1 MANAKH
7 EDAVMKM
14 GFDYF
19 RNTILKTL
27 GIDYQYEEIGPTELV
42 ELTIQSLYMDFT
54 FLTTGGFYIH
64 TEFQTTDKK
73 EADLRRF
80 HAYDAVYSNK
90 TGKKVITYVIYS
102 GGITNVKS
110 ELDCGLYTYR
120 VQPIYLKDKNA
131 DEVFRKL
138 KQKQD
143 NGEAFT
149 EDDYAALSLTPLMSG
164 KMSRKDMF
172 KEAIRLAKPNIEL
185 STEKATAM
193 LYTLADKF
201 LDRTELDEIKEVM
214 RMTRL
219 GQMLMD
225 EGMEKGIELNQTDS
239 IKKLMKNMNLTID
252 QAMNA
257 LEVPEDKREK
267 YPWDLVYETH
277 AKGKPWYI
285 TYRNGL
291 GDKRIIPKEL
301 IKEKG

>member
-1 MANAKH
+1 MANTKH

-131 DEVFRKL
+131 DEVFLKL

-172 KEAIRLAKPNIEL
+172 KEAIRLTKSNNEL
-185 STEKATAM
+185 TAEKTRAV

-201 LDRTELDEIKEVM
+201 LDKTELDEIKEVL

-225 EGMEKGIELNQTDS
+225 EGMEKGMELKETES
-239 IKKLMKNMNLTID
+239 IKKLMKNLNLTID
-252 QAMNA
+252 QAMNT

-267 YPWDLVYETH
+267 Y
-277 AKGKPWYI
+277 
-285 TYRNGL
+285 RQ
-291 GDKRIIPKEL
+291 II
-301 IKEKG
+301 ISNN

>member
-138 KQKQD
+138 KQKQY

-172 KEAIRLAKPNIEL
+172 KEAISLAKPNIEL
-185 STEKATAM
+185 SAEKATAM

-201 LDRTELDEIKEVM
+201 LDRAELDEIKEVI

-225 EGMEKGIELNQTDS
+225 EGMEQGIEKGIELNLTDS

-267 YPWDLVYETH
+267 YRQS
-277 AKGKPWYI
+277 I
-285 TYRNGL
+285 TPNN
-291 GDKRIIPKEL
+291 
-301 IKEKG
+301 

>member
-131 DEVFRKL
+131 DEVFLKL

-149 EDDYAALSLTPLMSG
+149 EDDYATLSLTPLMSG
-164 KMSRKDMF
+164 KISRKDMF
-172 KEAIRLAKPNIEL
+172 KEAIRLTKSNNEL
-185 STEKATAM
+185 TAEKTRAV

-201 LDRTELDEIKEVM
+201 LDKTELDEIKEVL

-225 EGMEKGIELNQTDS
+225 EGMEKGMELKETES
-239 IKKLMKNMNLTID
+239 IKKLMKNLNLTID
-252 QAMNA
+252 QAMNT

-267 YPWDLVYETH
+267 Y
-277 AKGKPWYI
+277 
-285 TYRNGL
+285 RQ
-291 GDKRIIPKEL
+291 II
-301 IKEKG
+301 ISNN

>member
-1 MANAKH
+1 MANTKH

-19 RNTILKTL
+19 RDTILKTL
-27 GIDYQYEEIGPTELV
+27 GIDYQYEDVGPTELV
-42 ELTIQSLYMDFT
+42 DLAIHSLYMDFT

-90 TGKKVITYVIYS
+90 TGKQVITYVIYS

-131 DEVFRKL
+131 DEVFQKL

-143 NGEAFT
+143 NGDAFT
-149 EDDYAALSLTPLMSG
+149 EGDYATLSLTPLMSG
-164 KMSRKDMF
+164 TMSRKDMF
-172 KEAIRLAKPNIEL
+172 KEAISLAKPNIEL
-185 STEKATAM
+185 SAEKATAM

-201 LDRTELDEIKEVM
+201 LDKAELDEIKEVM

-225 EGMEKGIELNQTDS
+225 EGIEKGVELTQTED
-239 IKKLMKNMNLTID
+239 IKKLMKNLKFTID
-252 QAMNA
+252 QAMNT

-267 YPWDLVYETH
+267 Y
-277 AKGKPWYI
+277 
-285 TYRNGL
+285 RQ
-291 GDKRIIPKEL
+291 IISSNN
-301 IKEKG
+301 

>member
-1 MANAKH
+1 MANTKH

-19 RNTILKTL
+19 RDTILKTL
-27 GIDYQYEEIGPTELV
+27 GIDYHYEEIGPTELV
-42 ELTIQSLYMDFT
+42 ELTIHSLYMDFT

-90 TGKKVITYVIYS
+90 TGKQVITYVIYS
-102 GGITNVKS
+102 GGINNVKS

-131 DEVFRKL
+131 DEVFQKL

-172 KEAIRLAKPNIEL
+172 KEAIN
-185 STEKATAM
+185 S
-193 LYTLADKF
+193 
-201 LDRTELDEIKEVM
+201 
-214 RMTRL
+214 
-219 GQMLMD
+219 
-225 EGMEKGIELNQTDS
+225 
-239 IKKLMKNMNLTID
+239 
-252 QAMNA
+252 
-257 LEVPEDKREK
+257 
-267 YPWDLVYETH
+267 
-277 AKGKPWYI
+277 
-285 TYRNGL
+285 
-291 GDKRIIPKEL
+291 
-301 IKEKG
+301 

>member
-64 TEFQTTDKK
+64 TEFQTT
-73 EADLRRF
+73 
-80 HAYDAVYSNK
+80 
-90 TGKKVITYVIYS
+90 GKKVITYIIYS

-185 STEKATAM
+185 SAEKTTAM

-201 LDRTELDEIKEVM
+201 LDKAELDEIKEVI

-225 EGMEKGIELNQTDS
+225 EGMELKETDS
-239 IKKLMKNMNLTID
+239 IKKLMKNMNWTID

-267 YPWDLVYETH
+267 YRKT
-277 AKGKPWYI
+277 I
-285 TYRNGL
+285 TPDN
-291 GDKRIIPKEL
+291 
-301 IKEKG
+301 

>member
-143 NGEAFT
+143 NGDVFT

-164 KMSRKDMF
+164 KMSCKDIF
-172 KEAIRLAKPNIEL
+172 NNRSKNSLTSIGTPLKNCFCI
-185 STEKATAM
+185 
-193 LYTLADKF
+193 LY
-201 LDRTELDEIKEVM
+201 IV
-214 RMTRL
+214 
-219 GQMLMD
+219 
-225 EGMEKGIELNQTDS
+225 S
-239 IKKLMKNMNLTID
+239 
-252 QAMNA
+252 
-257 LEVPEDKREK
+257 
-267 YPWDLVYETH
+267 
-277 AKGKPWYI
+277 
-285 TYRNGL
+285 
-291 GDKRIIPKEL
+291 
-301 IKEKG
+301 

>member
-19 RNTILKTL
+19 RDTILKTL

-42 ELTIQSLYMDFT
+42 ELTIHSLYMDFT

-80 HAYDAVYSNK
+80 HAYDAMYSNK
-90 TGKKVITYVIYS
+90 TGKQVITYVIYS
-102 GGITNVKS
+102 GGINNVKS

-131 DEVFRKL
+131 DEVFQKL

-172 KEAIRLAKPNIEL
+172 KEAINLAKPNIEL
-185 STEKATAM
+185 SAEKATAM

-201 LDRTELDEIKEVM
+201 LDKAELDEIKEVM

-225 EGMEKGIELNQTDS
+225 EGMEKGIEKGIEQGIEKGIELTQTDS
-239 IKKLMKNMNLTID
+239 IKKLMKNMNLTIE
-252 QAMNA
+252 QAMNT

-267 YPWDLVYETH
+267 YRQTIV
-277 AKGKPWYI
+277 A
-285 TYRNGL
+285 NN
-291 GDKRIIPKEL
+291 
-301 IKEKG
+301 